1 MWSPV
6 LLLLASS
13 IPRAASECR
22 DSPHQVLYCTVLY
35 CTVLYCTVL
44 HCTALYCTV
53 RDSPH
58 QARLCGLA
66 PARGYCD
73 LYPDWAR
80 LHCPASCSLCPPC
93 SCQVTQ
99 ESRYFSLFSVS
110 CISTCPVSRTTPSTP
125 ARVPAGR
132 ATASPA
138 TRGCGPG

>member
-1 MWSPV
+1 MWTPV

-13 IPRAASECR
+13 LSLAASEC
-22 DSPHQVLYCTVLY
+22 
-35 CTVLYCTVL
+35 
-44 HCTALYCTV
+44 

-80 LHCPASCSLCPPC
+80 LHCPASCSLCPLC

-99 ESRYFSLFSVS
+99 E
-110 CISTCPVSRTTPSTP
+110 
-125 ARVPAGR
+125 
-132 ATASPA
+132 
-138 TRGCGPG
+138 